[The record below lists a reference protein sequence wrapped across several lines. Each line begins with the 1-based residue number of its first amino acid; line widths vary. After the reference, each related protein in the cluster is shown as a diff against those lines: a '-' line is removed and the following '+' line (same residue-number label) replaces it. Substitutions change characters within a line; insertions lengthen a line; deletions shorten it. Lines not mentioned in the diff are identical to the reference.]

1 MAWVARRGTGRRIR
15 LAITGA
21 TAVTALTVGTAAAMP
36 TNRVETQAPRQTD
49 PSTASSPAH
58 PSPGFLLDKGRF
70 TTFGVPDARVGTS
83 PLGINNGGEIIDK
96 YSDPADGG
104 RPPAL

>member
-1 MAWVARRGTGRRIR
+1 MAWVARRRAGRRIR

-21 TAVTALTVGTAAAMP
+21 VAVTALTVGTAAAMP
-36 TNRVETQAPRQTD
+36 TNQVDTQAPRQTR
-49 PSTASSPAH
+49 PLHRQRPRT

-70 TTFGVPDARVGTS
+70 TIFDVPAARVGTS
-83 PLGINNGGEIIDK
+83 PLGINNRGQIIGS

-104 RPPAL
+104 RPLAL